1 MTTISFVFVPF
12 TFIFNDVANIYV
24 YLQVMLAVLILWI
37 ICKKKDPNGKCKLT
51 QEEEVALISK
61 WQPFPLV
68 KPAPKTHRGYD
79 TRVAESKIGKNITV
93 NGINCLNLSSHDFL
107 GFNEEKVIENSTIQS
122 IRKYGIGSCG
132 PRGFFGTV
140 DVHLELEER
149 LAKFMDLEEAVVY
162 AYGFSTISSAIPAYA
177 KRGDVIFVD
186 EEVNFSI
193 QKGLDASRSEIK
205 YFKHNN
211 MKDLEGL
218 LLKQAEL
225 DLKNTKKAAKTR
237 RFLVIEGIYMKTG
250 KLCNLPELVLLSKK
264 YKLRMFIDE
273 SISFGTLGKNG
284 KGVTEHFNIPVTEVD
299 LIMASLEMSVAS
311 VGGFCVGS
319 SFIVEHQRL
328 SGLGYCFSASLP
340 PLLTSAAIKALDI
353 LENSPQI
360 VIELQNVCCTF
371 HQYLLNSNI
380 LMNFFTL
387 IGDDISPIKHL
398 VLRNDRNNFQ
408 DLGLVVSKCEHMN
421 LAITEMAY
429 LDAEKKKPLPSI
441 KLAVSRLFT
450 NDDLIRVINI
460 LEKSV
465 S

>member
-1 MTTISFVFVPF
+1 MTTMGFIFLPL

-24 YLQVMLAVLILWI
+24 YLQIMLALLILWI
-37 ICKKKDPNGKCKLT
+37 IFKKKDPNGKCKLT
-51 QEEEVALISK
+51 QEEEAELISQ

-68 KPAPKTHRGYD
+68 KPAPKSHRGYD
-79 TRVAESKIGKNITV
+79 KRVTEGKIGKFITV
-93 NGINCLNLSSHDFL
+93 NGTTCLNLSSHDFL
-107 GFNEEKVIENSTIQS
+107 GFSEETAIENSAIES
-122 IRKYGIGSCG
+122 VRKYGIGSCG

-186 EEVNFSI
+186 EEVNFAI

-205 YFKHNN
+205 YFKHND
-211 MKDLEGL
+211 MEDLEAL
-218 LLKQAEL
+218 LLKQAQL
-225 DLKNTKKAAKTR
+225 DSKNKKKAAKTR

-250 KLCNLPELVLLSKK
+250 RVCNLPELVSLSKK
-264 YKLRMFIDE
+264 YKLRIFIDE

-299 LIMASLEMSVAS
+299 LIMASLEMSAAS

-340 PLLTSAAIKALDI
+340 PLLTTAAIKALDI
-353 LENSPQI
+353 LENRPQI
-360 VIELQNVCCTF
+360 VGELQKVCCNF
-371 HQYLLNSNI
+371 HQYLLKSDI
-380 LMNFFTL
+380 LMNCFTI

-398 VLRNDRNNFQ
+398 VLKNNTH
-408 DLGLVVSKCEHMN
+408 DLGSIISKCENMN
-421 LAITEMAY
+421 LAITETAY
-429 LDAEKKKPLPSI
+429 LDAEKKEPIPSI
-441 KLAVSRLFT
+441 KLAISRLFT
-450 NDDLIRVINI
+450 NDDLIKVINI

-465 S
+465 C

>member
-1 MTTISFVFVPF
+1 MTAMSFVFIPF
-12 TFIFNDVANIYV
+12 TFIFNDVASIYV
-24 YLQVMLAVLILWI
+24 YLQIMLALLILWI
-37 ICKKKDPNGKCKLT
+37 IFKKKDPNGKCKLT
-51 QEEEVALISK
+51 QEEEAELISK

-68 KPAPKTHRGYD
+68 KPAPKSHRGYD
-79 TRVAESKIGKNITV
+79 KRVTEGKIGKYINV

-107 GFNEEKVIENSTIQS
+107 GLNEEKIIESSAIES

-186 EEVNFSI
+186 EEVNFAI

-205 YFKHNN
+205 YFKHND
-211 MKDLEGL
+211 MKDLEEL
-218 LLKQAEL
+218 LLKQAQL
-225 DLKNTKKAAKTR
+225 DSKNTKKAARTR

-250 KLCNLPELVLLSKK
+250 RLCNLPELVSLSKK
-264 YKLRMFIDE
+264 YKLRIFVDE

-284 KGVTEHFNIPVTEVD
+284 KGVTEHFNIPVTDVD
-299 LIMASLEMSVAS
+299 LIMTSLEMAAAS

-340 PLLTSAAIKALDI
+340 PLLTTAAIKALDI
-353 LENSPQI
+353 LENRHELI
-360 VIELQNVCCTF
+360 DELQNVCCTF
-371 HQYLLNSNI
+371 HQYLLKSDI
-380 LMNFFTL
+380 IMNCFTL

-398 VLRNDRNNFQ
+398 RLRNNGNNVQ
-408 DLGLVVSKCEHMN
+408 DLGSIISKCEHMN
-421 LAITEMAY
+421 LAITDTAY
-429 LDAEKKKPLPSI
+429 LDIEKKTPIPSI
-441 KLAVSRLFT
+441 KLAINRLLT

-460 LEKSV
+460 LEKAV
-465 S
+465 C

>member
-1 MTTISFVFVPF
+1 
-12 TFIFNDVANIYV
+12 
-24 YLQVMLAVLILWI
+24 MLAVLILWI

-177 KRGDVIFVD
+177 KRGDVIF
-186 EEVNFSI
+186 
-193 QKGLDASRSEIK
+193 
-205 YFKHNN
+205 
-211 MKDLEGL
+211 
-218 LLKQAEL
+218 
-225 DLKNTKKAAKTR
+225 NTKKAAKTR